1 MRSQNIVLFSSGV
14 SEREGISLAIRD
26 ALEAMGY
33 SCSYWRELFR
43 DAKDSRNISLLPMLV
58 KKIPTFDFA
67 VLICEGHDRTMVQR
81 GEHGETVPTMRDN
94 VLFEIGLCVM
104 ALGLPRVILVTD
116 GQVRLPE
123 DLMGPNNSLAVKQVC
138 YCAADAASVQQA
150 AANTA
155 RYIAG
160 VPDACGQIQAYIEQ
174 NKACYSPVVVGA
186 AANTACGYA
195 SNFVVRLLNG
205 LDGTVTLEGLDRWN
219 GERAALHVVLPQ
231 SLRQQT
237 VPAADGLRKGRMAG
251 AAYRPLEFFYR
262 MEGETLAIYDFPT
275 SLATSYKTARMILQM
290 EADDTGDQRA
300 EQRFLAKEL
309 DLFEGTLRALLC
321 EAFVQQTLSQQMPE
335 KDEGWLKQRSAE
347 LARRMEQ
354 MVTVERA

>member
-33 SCSYWRELFR
+33 SCSYWQELFR

-123 DLMGPNNSLAVKQVC
+123 DLMGPNNGLAVKQVC
-138 YCAADAASVQQA
+138 
-150 AANTA
+150 
-155 RYIAG
+155 
-160 VPDACGQIQAYIEQ
+160 
-174 NKACYSPVVVGA
+174 
-186 AANTACGYA
+186 
-195 SNFVVRLLNG
+195 
-205 LDGTVTLEGLDRWN
+205 
-219 GERAALHVVLPQ
+219 
-231 SLRQQT
+231 
-237 VPAADGLRKGRMAG
+237 
-251 AAYRPLEFFYR
+251 
-262 MEGETLAIYDFPT
+262 
-275 SLATSYKTARMILQM
+275 
-290 EADDTGDQRA
+290 
-300 EQRFLAKEL
+300 
-309 DLFEGTLRALLC
+309 
-321 EAFVQQTLSQQMPE
+321 
-335 KDEGWLKQRSAE
+335 
-347 LARRMEQ
+347 
-354 MVTVERA
+354 

>member
-26 ALEAMGY
+26 ALGAMGY

-123 DLMGPNNSLAVKQVC
+123 DLMGSNNSLAVKQVC

-160 VPDACGQIQAYIEQ
+160 VPDACGQIQAYI
-174 NKACYSPVVVGA
+174 
-186 AANTACGYA
+186 
-195 SNFVVRLLNG
+195 
-205 LDGTVTLEGLDRWN
+205 
-219 GERAALHVVLPQ
+219 
-231 SLRQQT
+231 
-237 VPAADGLRKGRMAG
+237 
-251 AAYRPLEFFYR
+251 
-262 MEGETLAIYDFPT
+262 
-275 SLATSYKTARMILQM
+275 
-290 EADDTGDQRA
+290 
-300 EQRFLAKEL
+300 
-309 DLFEGTLRALLC
+309 
-321 EAFVQQTLSQQMPE
+321 
-335 KDEGWLKQRSAE
+335 
-347 LARRMEQ
+347 
-354 MVTVERA
+354 

>member
-33 SCSYWRELFR
+33 SCSYWRELFC

-81 GEHGETVPTMRDN
+81 GEICEMVPTMRDN

-123 DLMGPNNSLAVKQVC
+123 DLMGPNNGLAVKQVC

-205 LDGTVTLEGLDRWN
+205 LDETVTLEGTDRWN
-219 GERAALHVVLPQ
+219 GERARCAAPV
-231 SLRQQT
+231 
-237 VPAADGLRKGRMAG
+237 AAEADGPGRRG
-251 AAYRPLEFFYR
+251 AAQGTHHRGGLPPAGIFLPDGRGNADHLRLSHLAGHQLQNRPHDPANGSGR
-262 MEGETLAIYDFPT
+262 HRRPAG
-275 SLATSYKTARMILQM
+275 
-290 EADDTGDQRA
+290 RA
-300 EQRFLAKEL
+300 
-309 DLFEGTLRALLC
+309 ALSGQG
-321 EAFVQQTLSQQMPE
+321 AGPV
-335 KDEGWLKQRSAE
+335 
-347 LARRMEQ
+347 
-354 MVTVERA
+354 

>member
-67 VLICEGHDRTMVQR
+67 VLICEGHDRTMVRR

-160 VPDACGQIQAYIEQ
+160 VPDACGQIQAYIE
-174 NKACYSPVVVGA
+174 
-186 AANTACGYA
+186 
-195 SNFVVRLLNG
+195 
-205 LDGTVTLEGLDRWN
+205 
-219 GERAALHVVLPQ
+219 
-231 SLRQQT
+231 
-237 VPAADGLRKGRMAG
+237 
-251 AAYRPLEFFYR
+251 
-262 MEGETLAIYDFPT
+262 
-275 SLATSYKTARMILQM
+275 
-290 EADDTGDQRA
+290 
-300 EQRFLAKEL
+300 
-309 DLFEGTLRALLC
+309 
-321 EAFVQQTLSQQMPE
+321 
-335 KDEGWLKQRSAE
+335 
-347 LARRMEQ
+347 
-354 MVTVERA
+354 